1 MATVKDITTMCRA
14 GNVME
19 AYEIAQADLNASPQ
33 DIWTQRKMG
42 WALYYMLKMDVEYKD
57 SSVFINHVEELMNL
71 DLLTITSDSL
81 IFDNVLWK
89 IAEFIKNIPSES
101 VNEEMDK
108 LFSLLRNFTFTPS
121 KGYSYLLK
129 SCLHLETWAHLVE
142 FFEWWNLD
150 NLLPDDYQQFKLEN
164 GRKIMSLA
172 EQVYIAYSK
181 ALLRQNDKN
190 KIHEFLPK
198 IEKLMEDNPSMIYP
212 GYFCGKL
219 MLATGAAKEDALNIV
234 MPFVRKKQSEF
245 WIWQL
250 LSEIYN
256 EDADIC
262 LACLLRAVHSNTQE
276 TFLGKIR
283 MKLAFIYLSHKDY
296 RRAKYHLD
304 KMQQSY
310 IQQGWH
316 LPYEVQNWL
325 KESWMQKTVADG
337 SDSINYK
344 QITDAILLNGT
355 NESLAVVTHIDN
367 VSKRA
372 ILVYGERMRAVVKL
386 QKLNGKM
393 FDGSILKINWIPTH
407 DGQIDI
413 LGSVLVDQKTFVGN
427 TYIKHLNGRIL
438 KPENKSFAFIEGQ
451 GIKCF
456 ITPKMVEK
464 YHLNG
469 GELVTV
475 IAAFNFNKKRNEW
488 SWMCVSI
495 KVQNNT
501 PDNC

>member
-57 SSVFINHVEELMNL
+57 SSAFINHVEELMNL

-108 LFSLLRNFTFTPS
+108 LFSLLRNFTFAPS

-129 SCLHLETWAHLVE
+129 SCLRLGTWTHLVD

-150 NLLPDDYQQFKLEN
+150 NLLPEDFQQFKLEN
-164 GRKIMSLA
+164 GRKIMSVA
-172 EQVYIAYSK
+172 EQAYIAYSK

-190 KIHEFLPK
+190 KIREFLPK
-198 IEKLMEDNPSMIYP
+198 IEKLVEDYPDMTYP

-219 MLATGAAKEDALNIV
+219 MLATGTAREEALNIV

-256 EDADIC
+256 EDASIC
-262 LACLLRAVHSNTQE
+262 LACLLRAVHCKTQD
-276 TFLGKIR
+276 TFLGKVR
-283 MKLAFIYLSHKDY
+283 MKLAFMYLSHKDY
-296 RRAKYHLD
+296 SRAKFHLD
-304 KMQQSY
+304 KIQQCY
-310 IQQGWH
+310 TQQGWH
-316 LPYEVQNWL
+316 LPYDVQNWL
-325 KESWMQKTVADG
+325 NEPWMKNTIADD
-337 SDSINYK
+337 SDGIDYK
-344 QITDAILLNGT
+344 HITDAILLNGT
-355 NESLAVVTHIDN
+355 NESVAVVTHIDIA
-367 VSKRA
+367 SKRA
-372 ILVYGERMRAVVKL
+372 NLVYGEKMHTVVKL
-386 QKLNGKM
+386 QKLNGKV
-393 FDGSILKINWIPTH
+393 FDGSILKINWLPTH
-407 DGQIDI
+407 DSQIDI
-413 LGSVLVDQKTFVGN
+413 ISSVLINQKIFVGN
-427 TYIKHLNGRIL
+427 AYIKKLNGCIS
-438 KPENKSFAFIEGQ
+438 KPGNKPFAFIEGQ
-451 GIKCF
+451 GIRCF
-456 ITPKMVEK
+456 VTPKIVEK

-469 GELVTV
+469 GEIVTV

-495 KVQNNT
+495 KGTKQHA
-501 PDNC
+501 

>member
-57 SSVFINHVEELMNL
+57 SSAFINHVEELMNL

-212 GYFCGKL
+212 GYFCGK
-219 MLATGAAKEDALNIV
+219 
-234 MPFVRKKQSEF
+234 
-245 WIWQL
+245 
-250 LSEIYN
+250 
-256 EDADIC
+256 
-262 LACLLRAVHSNTQE
+262 
-276 TFLGKIR
+276 
-283 MKLAFIYLSHKDY
+283 
-296 RRAKYHLD
+296 
-304 KMQQSY
+304 
-310 IQQGWH
+310 
-316 LPYEVQNWL
+316 
-325 KESWMQKTVADG
+325 
-337 SDSINYK
+337 
-344 QITDAILLNGT
+344 
-355 NESLAVVTHIDN
+355 
-367 VSKRA
+367 
-372 ILVYGERMRAVVKL
+372 
-386 QKLNGKM
+386 
-393 FDGSILKINWIPTH
+393 
-407 DGQIDI
+407 
-413 LGSVLVDQKTFVGN
+413 
-427 TYIKHLNGRIL
+427 
-438 KPENKSFAFIEGQ
+438 
-451 GIKCF
+451 
-456 ITPKMVEK
+456 
-464 YHLNG
+464 
-469 GELVTV
+469 
-475 IAAFNFNKKRNEW
+475 
-488 SWMCVSI
+488 
-495 KVQNNT
+495 
-501 PDNC
+501 